1 MRLWASRVLAALL
14 LLPALPPAAAGA
26 DTPESAPPR
35 RRPTIGVALEGGGA
49 FGLAH
54 IGVLEWFEAHHIPV
68 DYVAGTSM
76 GALIGGLY
84 AVGKSPAELRT
95 LTQELDWDLVLGGT
109 TPFRNLTFRRR
120 EDLRAYPNSFLLGL
134 RHGVRLPPGL
144 NAGQQI
150 TLLMNRET
158 MAYSEIQTF
167 DDLPIPFR
175 CVATELVTGQAHVF
189 SDGPLSEAL
198 RATMSIPGFFTPIRV
213 GEHVY
218 ADGGIVNNLPTDV
231 VRQMGADIVVA
242 VHLDERKVGAADIQ
256 SMFQIVGRTIDLG
269 IIANEARGLA
279 AADIAV
285 SVDVSKL
292 SARDYASADT
302 FIAKGREAA
311 EAVESVFQPYALAD
325 GAWAEYLEARQGRRR
340 HITPLPQFVRVEGTD
355 ARAQRH
361 LEDFLAP
368 FVGKPIDGP
377 RLDRD
382 LTRLTGIGKFSRVG
396 YRIVREAGR
405 EGLLVTVEEN
415 DYAPPMLQP
424 GFELD
429 GSDVGS
435 VGFTLGARLTVM
447 DVGGY
452 RSEWRTDLSLGSMYG
467 LRSEY
472 YRPLTASSKWFV
484 APEAGATSTTL
495 RVEGKSDPVAEYRVR
510 YAGTGVDLGYGFSR
524 FLQARLGYEIGYR
537 DVDLRLGEN
546 REHVGRLLPRH
557 ADAGGVRLSAGD
569 VDRARGPDDAVGLG
583 IGGVLGEHDHAVGP
597 LQLHGAVEQHGRGAL
612 AEPSF
617 FAGDRKGAAAA
628 VAFVEDDGGVF
639 ELAGAVFVGE
649 LFLERDVDVFA
660 PAVDVRR
667 AAGGDLHQRLRVGAQ
682 GRLRRRRRIAALPFA
697 RDEKRERHAEHGDH
711 QSGVTLPASHAASG
725 PPGST
730 RRTYSHCTGSVRGRT
745 RRRARPCAR

>member
-26 DTPESAPPR
+26 DTPESGPPR

-213 GEHVY
+213 GDHVY

-311 EAVESVFQPYALAD
+311 EAVESLFQPYALAD
-325 GAWAEYLEARQGRRR
+325 GAWAEYLEARRGRRR

-537 DVDLRLGEN
+537 DVDLRLGAPVMGEVHGQESGP
-546 REHVGRLLPRH
+546 RLHVVYDQTDDPVIPRRG
-557 ADAGGVRLSAGD
+557 AAVDAGLRWYVQSPGAPDGFPAGHIRASRFQPITRRSSVFLVAEGGTTFGEMDTGRDLFSVGGAKGLLAYGANELHGNEYVLLTGGYLRDFWRLPPIVGKKVYVTAQLEAAKVGGESGWASD
-569 VDRARGPDDAVGLG
+569 VAVGL
-583 IGGVLGEHDHAVGP
+583 VAQTMFGP
-597 LQLHGAVEQHGRGAL
+597 L
-612 AEPSF
+612 
-617 FAGDRKGAAAA
+617 
-628 VAFVEDDGGVF
+628 
-639 ELAGAVFVGE
+639 FVG
-649 LFLERDVDVFA
+649 
-660 PAVDVRR
+660 
-667 AAGGDLHQRLRVGAQ
+667 
-682 GRLRRRRRIAALPFA
+682 
-697 RDEKRERHAEHGDH
+697 
-711 QSGVTLPASHAASG
+711 
-725 PPGST
+725 
-730 RRTYSHCTGSVRGRT
+730 GSVGDEGHRRWFFKLGRVF
-745 RRRARPCAR
+745 

>member
-1 MRLWASRVLAALL
+1 MRRRSSRVLAALL
-14 LLPALPPAAAGA
+14 LLPALAPRAGA
-26 DTPESAPPR
+26 GTPESAPP

-49 FGLAH
+49 FGLSH
-54 IGVLEWFEAHHIPV
+54 IGVLEWLEAHHIPV

-84 AVGKSPAELRT
+84 AVGKSPAELHT
-95 LTQELDWDLVLGGT
+95 LTRELDWDLVLGGS
-109 TPFRNLTFRRR
+109 TPYRNLTFRRR

-158 MAYSEIQTF
+158 MAYSEVKTF

-175 CVATELVTGQAHVF
+175 CVATDLVSGKPHVF

-213 GEHVY
+213 GERVY

-231 VRQMGADIVVA
+231 VRQMGADVVVA
-242 VHLDERKVGAADIQ
+242 VHLDERDVRAADIQ
-256 SMFQIVGRTIDLG
+256 SMFQVVGRTIDLG

-279 AADIAV
+279 GADIAV

-292 SARDYASADT
+292 SAMDYAGADT
-302 FIAKGREAA
+302 FMAKGREAA
-311 EAVESVFQPYALAD
+311 AAAETALRPYALAD
-325 GAWAEYLEARQGRRR
+325 DAWAEYVQARRARQR
-340 HITPLPQFVRVEGTD
+340 HITPRPQFVRVEGTD

-361 LEDFLAP
+361 LEAFLAP
-368 FVGKPIDGP
+368 FVGTPIDVE

-382 LTRLTGIGKFSRVG
+382 LTRISGIGKFNRVG
-396 YRIVREAGR
+396 YRIVREDGR

-452 RSEWRTDLSLGSMYG
+452 RSEWRTDLSLGSVYG

-484 APEAGATSTTL
+484 APEAGATSSL
-495 RVEGKSDPVAEYRVR
+495 VRVDGKTEPVAEYRVR
-510 YAGTGVDLGYGFSR
+510 YAGTALDLGYGFSR
-524 FLQARLGYEIGYR
+524 FVQARAGYEIGYL
-537 DVDLRLGEN
+537 DASLRLGSPVLGDVRGQES
-546 REHVGRLLPRH
+546 GPRLRVVYDQTDDPVIPRRG
-557 ADAGGVRLSAGD
+557 AAVDAGLRWYVRNPGAPDGFRAGTLRASHFQPITRPSSVFLVAEGGTTFGEMDTGRDLFSVGGADGLLAYGANELHGNDYVLLTGGYLRDLWKLPPIVGKKVYVVAQVETAKVGGQSGWASD
-569 VDRARGPDDAVGLG
+569 VAVGL
-583 IGGVLGEHDHAVGP
+583 VAQTMFGP
-597 LQLHGAVEQHGRGAL
+597 L
-612 AEPSF
+612 
-617 FAGDRKGAAAA
+617 
-628 VAFVEDDGGVF
+628 
-639 ELAGAVFVGE
+639 FVG
-649 LFLERDVDVFA
+649 
-660 PAVDVRR
+660 
-667 AAGGDLHQRLRVGAQ
+667 
-682 GRLRRRRRIAALPFA
+682 
-697 RDEKRERHAEHGDH
+697 
-711 QSGVTLPASHAASG
+711 
-725 PPGST
+725 
-730 RRTYSHCTGSVRGRT
+730 GSVGDEGHRRWFFKLGRVF
-745 RRRARPCAR
+745 